1 VSLNKKISAERPL
14 ILASASPRRID
25 LLRRT
30 MLPFQSV
37 PSGYEENGQASD
49 PAELAVELAAGKA
62 AEVGARLGGHWIL
75 GADTLVVAGD
85 EILGKPRGEQDA
97 ERMLRLL
104 SGTVH
109 RVITGFVLLDPSGCA
124 AHQETTVTRV
134 KVKRLSEMEIA
145 SYIATGEPFGK
156 AGAYA
161 VQGLGTFMVEEIC
174 GSYTNVVGLPLFHV
188 LKALVETSAIDQF
201 PLRPTR

>member
-1 VSLNKKISAERPL
+1 MERPL
-14 ILASASPRRID
+14 ILASASPRRIE

-37 PSGYEENGQASD
+37 PSRYEENGHASD

-62 AEVGARLGGHWIL
+62 AEVAARLGGHWIL
-75 GADTLVVAGD
+75 AADTMVVAGD
-85 EILGKPRGEQDA
+85 EILGKPEGEEDA

-104 SGTVH
+104 SGKEH
-109 RVITGFVLLDPSGCA
+109 RVITGFVLLDPCGCA
-124 AHQETTVTRV
+124 AHREAPVTRV
-134 KVKRLSEMEIA
+134 NVKSLSETEIK

-161 VQGLGTFMVEEIC
+161 VQGIGTFIVEGIS

-188 LKALVETSAIDQF
+188 LRALVSTTAMAQF
-201 PLRPTR
+201 PLPPAG